1 MSIISVL
8 PMFKGVNSFL
18 ALSNL
23 FGIHEDLGPAFI
35 FGALQCQSPSVP
47 LSCNLG
53 LEFMGL

>member
-1 MSIISVL
+1 
-8 PMFKGVNSFL
+8 MFKGVNSFL

-35 FGALQCQSPSVP
+35 FGALQCQYPSVP